1 MCGPVGSG
9 QLEIMKKNF
18 GKVEVKRVNPELDE
32 IPEDCGYNKRFKYDV
47 DMHSN
52 GIMGGCIEW
61 CQIHCKSKWG
71 WWFKNDNSWYQQWD
85 HEHNE
90 AFMSFNSGREAF
102 RFWFQVGC
110 KHYGDNDPDEH

>member
-1 MCGPVGSG
+1 MPTK
-9 QLEIMKKNF
+9 LKK
-18 GKVEVKRVNPELDE
+18 KKPTTKL
-32 IPEDCGYNKRFKYDV
+32 IPSPSDDNYFKYDIPKNCGYEKKFRYNLSLGTYGV
-47 DMHSN
+47 PGEIIHW
-52 GIMGGCIEW
+52 CIAN
-61 CQIHCKSKWG
+61 CKHKWG
-71 WWFKNDNSWYQQWD
+71 WWFKNDNSCYQQWD